1 MSAMPDEVKRVLEIA
16 EESNVKFVSL
26 WFTDVLGSL
35 KSLEISVDGLEEA
48 FEHGRNF
55 DGSSIE
61 GFARI
66 DESDMTA
73 MPDPQ
78 TFTLLPWHDNG
89 SAAVAKVFCD
99 VQKPSGEPSSTDPR
113 RVLKRVLEKAADM
126 GYTFKVGPELEYF
139 YFKTPDLPM
148 EGLDDGGYFD
158 NTPPDVASEL
168 RRQTVLALD
177 KMGIGVDYSHHEVA
191 PSQHEIDLH
200 YDDALRM
207 ADNTMVYRHVVK
219 EIALRNG
226 YYATFMPKP
235 LADVNGSGMHVHQS
249 LWSGDRN
256 AFFSEADEYHLSE
269 VGKKFLAGLLMHA
282 REITVVTNQW
292 VNSYK
297 RLIPGYEAPVYVS
310 WAQINRSDLVRI
322 PSYREGAEGSV
333 RMEYRAPDPA
343 CNPYL
348 AFAVMLAAG
357 LAGIENDYDL
367 PAPTQENVY
376 KLSQDELEAR
386 GIEILPG
393 SLREAI
399 YVAEKSEVL
408 REALGPD
415 MFEVLMANKQIE
427 WDRYRSQVTSWELD
441 TYLAVL

>member
-1 MSAMPDEVKRVLEIA
+1 MSVMQHEIKRVLKIA
-16 EESNVKFVSL
+16 EENNVKFVSL

-35 KSLEISVDGLEEA
+35 KSLEISVDGLEDA
-48 FEHGRNF
+48 FVHGRNF

-73 MPDPQ
+73 MPDPC
-78 TFTLLPWHDNG
+78 TFTLLPWHNNG

-99 VQKPSGEPSSTDPR
+99 IQKPSGEPSATDPR

-126 GYTFKVGPELEYF
+126 GYTYKVGPELEYF
-139 YFKTPDLPM
+139 YFKTPELPM

-158 NTPPDVASEL
+158 NTPPDLASEL
-168 RRQTVLALD
+168 RRQTVLALES
-177 KMGIGVDYSHHEVA
+177 MGIDVDYSHHEVA

-207 ADNTMVYRHVVK
+207 ADATMVYRYTVK

-249 LWSGDRN
+249 LWEGDRN
-256 AFFSEADEYHLSE
+256 AFFSESDGYHLSE
-269 VGKKFLAGLLMHA
+269 VARKFLAGLLMHA

-322 PSYREGAEGSV
+322 PSYREGSEASV

-348 AFAVMLAAG
+348 TFAVMLAAG
-357 LAGIENDYDL
+357 LAGIERDYEL
-367 PAPTQENVY
+367 PPPTEENVY
-376 KLSQDELEAR
+376 RLSRAELEER
-386 GIEILPG
+386 GIAILPG
-393 SLREAI
+393 SLREAL
-399 YVAEKSEVL
+399 YMAEKSEVL
-408 REALGPD
+408 REALGED
-415 MFEVLMANKQIE
+415 MFDVLMENKKIE